1 MTMATNDSEARRVI
15 DVARRAL
22 TIESEALS
30 ALAASLGAEFVR
42 CVEIMLATEGRIICV
57 GVGKSGHVARKIA
70 ATLSSTGAPALFVHP
85 TEASHGDL
93 GAIRKGDSILALSR
107 SGETS
112 ELSDI
117 VHYARRFGVP
127 LIAMTA
133 NGGSTLG
140 RAADLVLL
148 LPEAPEACSETQAP
162 TTSTTMM
169 MGLGDALAVALLQRR
184 GFDASA
190 FKIFHPAGALGAM
203 LKTASDVMR
212 TADARPLASSGAK
225 LADAIGEIGAKKLG
239 CVGVV
244 DAHGVLVG
252 VITDGDLRRLLA
264 SGRTAASVDDVMT
277 RKPVT
282 VPPEAL
288 AGAVLA
294 MMNEKAITQVFV
306 TDGGAPVGIVHL
318 HDLLRAGLA

>member
-1 MTMATNDSEARRVI
+1 MTARPPDIEGQRIIEAARRV
-15 DVARRAL
+15 L
-22 TIESEALS
+22 SIEADALS
-30 ALAASLGAEFVR
+30 ALSESLGGEFAR
-42 CVEIMLATEGRIICV
+42 CVDIMLATEGRVICV

-70 ATLSSTGAPALFVHP
+70 ATLSSTGAPALFIHP

-93 GAIRKGDSILALSR
+93 GAIRSGDSILALSR

-117 VHYARRFGVP
+117 VHYARRFAVP

-133 NGGSTLG
+133 NAGSTLA
-140 RAADLVLL
+140 RAADLALL
-148 LPEAPEACSETQAP
+148 LPPAPEACSETQAP

-169 MGLGDALAVALLQRR
+169 MALGDALAVALLQRR
-184 GFDASA
+184 GFDATA

-212 TADARPLASSGAK
+212 AGDAQPLIASGAK
-225 LADAIGEIGAKKLG
+225 LADAIAEIGAKRLG

-244 DAHGVLVG
+244 DGSGALVG
-252 VITDGDLRRLLA
+252 VVTDGDLRRLLA
-264 SGRTAASVDDVMT
+264 GGRSVEKVDEAMT
-277 RKPVT
+277 RSPVT
-282 VPPEAL
+282 VRPDAL

-294 MMNEKAITQVFV
+294 LMNERAITQVFV
-306 TDGGAPVGIVHL
+306 VSDGAPVGVVHL